1 MGGGYSQ
8 HVACIDIQD
17 RQPNGMALGMDHL
30 DAADQLGPV
39 AAGPDRNQLA
49 RSEVHV
55 ATVVQTLKLA
65 IAWCPGPFG
74 LLPLPLMTVMRK
86 ASKTLLGLAGL
97 FLAGLGSLSQA
108 ATAATVLSIGDG
120 DTISVLER
128 GQKLKV
134 RLACIDAPETA
145 QSPYGMASRNQ
156 LKALLPLGSTVSLRV
171 QAVDRYGRSVAEVIG
186 KGIVN
191 LAMVQSGQAFV
202 YRQYLGRCDRGAYL
216 AAERQAQSQR
226 LGVWA
231 VPGGM
236 TRPWDFRHG
245 ETGRRSAGAVRAAGP
260 SSAPAT
266 SPQAPQPSGAK
277 TTCKQIGSFSRA
289 QELLRQGHSYLD
301 RNDDGV
307 ACEGLR

>member
-1 MGGGYSQ
+1 
-8 HVACIDIQD
+8 
-17 RQPNGMALGMDHL
+17 
-30 DAADQLGPV
+30 
-39 AAGPDRNQLA
+39 
-49 RSEVHV
+49 
-55 ATVVQTLKLA
+55 
-65 IAWCPGPFG
+65 
-74 LLPLPLMTVMRK
+74 MTVMRK
-86 ASKTLLGLAGL
+86 ATNAMLSLVALTAALLAQFGLA
-97 FLAGLGSLSQA
+97 AS
-108 ATAATVLSIGDG
+108 AATVLSIGDG

-134 RLACIDAPETA
+134 RLACIDAPESA

-186 KGIVN
+186 KGIFN

-216 AAERQAQSQR
+216 AAERQAQAQR

-231 VPGGM
+231 VNGGI

-245 ETGRRSAGAVRAAGP
+245 GAGHRSARANSAAAT
-260 SSAPAT
+260 STAPAS
-266 SPQAPQPSGAK
+266 SPPAAQPSGAK
-277 TTCKQIGSFSRA
+277 TSCKQIGSFARA

-301 RNDDGV
+301 RNGDGV

>member
-1 MGGGYSQ
+1 MS
-8 HVACIDIQD
+8 
-17 RQPNGMALGMDHL
+17 M
-30 DAADQLGPV
+30 
-39 AAGPDRNQLA
+39 
-49 RSEVHV
+49 
-55 ATVVQTLKLA
+55 
-65 IAWCPGPFG
+65 
-74 LLPLPLMTVMRK
+74 MRK

-97 FLAGLGSLSQA
+97 SLAALGPFCQA
-108 ATAATVLSIGDG
+108 ASAATVLSIGDG

-171 QAVDRYGRSVAEVIG
+171 QAVDLYGRTVAEVIG
-186 KGIVN
+186 KGPIN

-202 YRQYLGRCDRGAYL
+202 YRQYLGRCDRQAYL
-216 AAERQAQSQR
+216 AAERQAQAQR

-231 VPGGM
+231 VPGGI

-245 ETGRRSAGAVRAAGP
+245 GAGHLSAGVAPAGAS
-260 SSAPAT
+260 SSASFT
-266 SPQAPQPSGAK
+266 SPQAVQTIGAK
-277 TTCKQIGSFSRA
+277 TTCKQIGSFARA

-301 RNDDGV
+301 RNGDGV
-307 ACEGLR
+307 ACEGVR

>member
-1 MGGGYSQ
+1 
-8 HVACIDIQD
+8 
-17 RQPNGMALGMDHL
+17 
-30 DAADQLGPV
+30 
-39 AAGPDRNQLA
+39 
-49 RSEVHV
+49 
-55 ATVVQTLKLA
+55 
-65 IAWCPGPFG
+65 
-74 LLPLPLMTVMRK
+74 MRK
-86 ASKTLLGLAGL
+86 ASKTLLVLTGLC
-97 FLAGLGSLSQA
+97 LAVLPTFGQA

-145 QSPYGMASRNQ
+145 QTPFGVASRNQ

-186 KGIVN
+186 KGTVN
-191 LAMVQSGQAFV
+191 LAMVQAGQAFV

-216 AAERQAQSQR
+216 AAERQAQAQR

-231 VPGGM
+231 VPGGI

-245 ETGRRSAGAVRAAGP
+245 GAGRRSAGAVPAEAT
-260 SSAPAT
+260 SSVT
-266 SPQAPQPSGAK
+266 TFSPQAGQPSGAK
-277 TTCKQIGSFSRA
+277 TTCKQIGTFALA

-301 RNDDGV
+301 RNGDGV
-307 ACEGLR
+307 ACESLR

>member
-1 MGGGYSQ
+1 
-8 HVACIDIQD
+8 
-17 RQPNGMALGMDHL
+17 
-30 DAADQLGPV
+30 
-39 AAGPDRNQLA
+39 
-49 RSEVHV
+49 
-55 ATVVQTLKLA
+55 
-65 IAWCPGPFG
+65 
-74 LLPLPLMTVMRK
+74 MTVMRK
-86 ASKTLLGLAGL
+86 SPKALLVLVGL
-97 FLAGLGSLSQA
+97 FLGSLSQA
-108 ATAATVLSIGDG
+108 ATAATVLLIGDG

-145 QSPYGMASRNQ
+145 QTPFGVASRNQ

-191 LAMVQSGQAFV
+191 LAMVRSGQAFV
-202 YRQYLGRCDRGAYL
+202 YRQYLGRCDRPAYL
-216 AAERQAQSQR
+216 AAERQAQAQR

-231 VPGGM
+231 VPGGI

-245 ETGRRSAGAVRAAGP
+245 GAGRRSAGAVPAGASSRA
-260 SSAPAT
+260 SVT
-266 SPQAPQPSGAK
+266 SPQAVQPSGAK
-277 TTCKQIGSFSRA
+277 TSCKQIGSFVRA

-301 RNDDGV
+301 RNGDGV

>member
-1 MGGGYSQ
+1 MGGGHPE

-39 AAGPDRNQLA
+39 AAGPHRNQLA
-49 RSEVHV
+49 RAEVHGGEGSTNAQGGNSLV
-55 ATVVQTLKLA
+55 PRSVWPAVPQ
-65 IAWCPGPFG
+65 
-74 LLPLPLMTVMRK
+74 MTVMRK
-86 ASKTLLGLAGL
+86 PPKTLLVLVGL
-97 FLAGLGSLSQA
+97 FLGSLSQA
-108 ATAATVLSIGDG
+108 ASAATVLSIGDG

-145 QSPYGMASRNQ
+145 QSPYGMTSRNQ
-156 LKALLPLGSTVSLRV
+156 LKALLPLGSNVSLRV
-171 QAVDRYGRSVAEVIG
+171 QAVDRYGRTAAEVIG
-186 KGIVN
+186 KGVIN

-216 AAERQAQSQR
+216 AAERQAQAQR

-231 VPGGM
+231 VPGGI

-245 ETGRRSAGAVRAAGP
+245 GAGHGSAGAVQASG
-260 SSAPAT
+260 SSTAPAS
-266 SPQAPQPSGAK
+266 SPPAAKPSGAK
-277 TTCKQIGSFSRA
+277 TTCKHIGSFARA

-301 RNDDGV
+301 RNGDGV

>member
-1 MGGGYSQ
+1 
-8 HVACIDIQD
+8 
-17 RQPNGMALGMDHL
+17 
-30 DAADQLGPV
+30 
-39 AAGPDRNQLA
+39 
-49 RSEVHV
+49 
-55 ATVVQTLKLA
+55 
-65 IAWCPGPFG
+65 
-74 LLPLPLMTVMRK
+74 MTVLRK
-86 ASKTLLGLAGL
+86 ASKTLLVLAGL
-97 FLAGLGSLSQA
+97 SLAALGPLGQA

-120 DTISVLER
+120 DTISVLEG

-156 LKALLPLGSTVSLRV
+156 LKALLPLGSTVSMRV
-171 QAVDRYGRSVAEVIG
+171 QAVDRYGRRVAEVIG
-186 KGIVN
+186 KGPIN

-216 AAERQAQSQR
+216 AAERQAQAKR

-231 VPGGM
+231 VPGGI

-245 ETGRRSAGAVRAAGP
+245 GGRQRRSGAVPALAP
-260 SSAPAT
+260 SSAPAF
-266 SPQAPQPSGAK
+266 SHQAAQPSGDK
-277 TTCKQIGSFSRA
+277 TTCKQIGSFARA

-301 RNDDGV
+301 RNGDGV

>member
-1 MGGGYSQ
+1 
-8 HVACIDIQD
+8 
-17 RQPNGMALGMDHL
+17 
-30 DAADQLGPV
+30 
-39 AAGPDRNQLA
+39 
-49 RSEVHV
+49 
-55 ATVVQTLKLA
+55 
-65 IAWCPGPFG
+65 
-74 LLPLPLMTVMRK
+74 MRK
-86 ASKTLLGLAGL
+86 AANAML
-97 FLAGLGSLSQA
+97 SLVAMTVAVMATFAQA
-108 ATAATVLSIGDG
+108 STAATVLSIGDG

-145 QSPYGMASRNQ
+145 QSPFGVASRNQ
-156 LKALLPLGSTVSLRV
+156 LKALLPVGSTVSLRV
-171 QAVDRYGRSVAEVIG
+171 QAVDRFGRSVAEVIG
-186 KGIVN
+186 NKGMVN

-216 AAERQAQSQR
+216 AAERQAQAQR

-245 ETGRRSAGAVRAAGP
+245 APGHRSAGAVPAGA
-260 SSAPAT
+260 SLSAPVS
-266 SPQAPQPSGAK
+266 SPQAAQPSETK
-277 TTCKQIGSFSRA
+277 TTCKQIGTFARA

-301 RNDDGV
+301 LNGDGV